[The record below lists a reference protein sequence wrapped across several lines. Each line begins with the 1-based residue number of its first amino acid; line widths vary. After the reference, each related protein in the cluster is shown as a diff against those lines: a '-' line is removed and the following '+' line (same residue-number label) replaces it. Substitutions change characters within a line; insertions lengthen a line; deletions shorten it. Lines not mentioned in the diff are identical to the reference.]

1 MDLYETSTRDKRQTF
16 FAAVAL
22 ALVVAV
28 LAPPVVQAAVT
39 RVRGTVTAKIKDTGG
54 GTINS
59 EAIPAQGL
67 TDVPGSS
74 GALDVATF
82 AGGAGLL
89 GVADCGDG
97 AGAPLPNTISISGG
111 GVVTDMLVTG
121 TDGQMNI
128 TSSAVAGGQVALS
141 KFRVDAANP
150 NLHIAL
156 SNGLGVTAPLTLTT
170 SGTDCNIVILG
181 HGEVDAP

>member
-1 MDLYETSTRDKRQTF
+1 MDLFETSARDKRQTF
-16 FAAVAL
+16 FAAIAL

-39 RVRGTVTAKIKDTGG
+39 TIRGTVKVKDTGG

-59 EAIPAQGL
+59 EAIPPQGL

-74 GALDVATF
+74 GAVDVATF

-128 TSSAVAGGQVALS
+128 TSTAVAGGQVALS
-141 KFRVDAANP
+141 KFRVDSTNP